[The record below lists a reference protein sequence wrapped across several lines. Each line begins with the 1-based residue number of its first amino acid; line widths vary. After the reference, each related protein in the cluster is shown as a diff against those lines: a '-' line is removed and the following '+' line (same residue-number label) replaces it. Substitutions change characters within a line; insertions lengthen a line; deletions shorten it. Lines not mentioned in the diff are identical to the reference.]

1 MKAIFVCTHGNAA
14 KELIQS
20 AEMICGKQENTSF
33 VPFEVNESAENLQA
47 KIASEVAKLDLT
59 EGILFLTDLKGG
71 TPFNVLVRLLGNFD
85 AVELVAGVNIPLL
98 LEAFLSRETLSLK
111 QLANQVAETGR
122 LGIYEYAAPLKEI
135 EEDF

>member
-33 VPFEVNESAENLQA
+33 VPFEVNESAENLQG
-47 KIASEVAKLDLT
+47 KIVAELAKLDVT
-59 EGILFLTDLKGG
+59 EGVLFLTDLKGG
-71 TPFNVLVRLLGNFD
+71 TPFNVLVRLLENFTE
-85 AVELVAGVNIPLL
+85 VELLAGVNIPLL
-98 LEAFLSRETLSLK
+98 LEAFLSREILTLK
-111 QLANQVAETGR
+111 DLASQVAETGR
-122 LGIYEYAAPLKEI
+122 LGIYEYAMPVEEI

>member
-33 VPFEVNESAENLQA
+33 VPFEVNESAENLQG
-47 KIASEVAKLDLT
+47 KIVAELAKLDVT
-59 EGILFLTDLKGG
+59 EGVLFLTDLKGG
-71 TPFNVLVRLLGNFD
+71 TPFNVLVRLLENFTE
-85 AVELVAGVNIPLL
+85 VELLAGVNIPLL
-98 LEAFLSRETLSLK
+98 LEAFLSREMLTLK
-111 QLANQVAETGR
+111 DLASQVVETGR
-122 LGIYEYAAPLKEI
+122 LGIYEYAMPVEEI